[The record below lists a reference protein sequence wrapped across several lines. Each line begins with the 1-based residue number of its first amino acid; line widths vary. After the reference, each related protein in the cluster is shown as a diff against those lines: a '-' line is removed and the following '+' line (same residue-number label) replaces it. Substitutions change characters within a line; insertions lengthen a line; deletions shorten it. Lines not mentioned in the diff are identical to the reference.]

1 MSKQYD
7 YIVIGGGSAGSGTAN
22 RAAMY
27 GAKVLLIEGG
37 QVGGTCVNLG
47 CVPKKIMWYGA
58 QVSETLHKY
67 SSGYGFEVNNL
78 NFDFTTLK
86 ANRDAYVQR
95 SRQSYAANFER
106 NGVEKIDGF
115 ARFIDNHTIEVNG
128 QQYKAPHITIA
139 TGGHPLY
146 PDIIGS
152 EFGETSD
159 DFFGWETLP
168 DSILIV
174 GAGYIAAEL
183 AGVVNELGVETHLAF
198 RKDHILRGFDDMV
211 TSEVMAEMEK
221 SGISLHANHVP
232 KSLKRDEGGK
242 LIFEAEN
249 GKTLVVDRV
258 IWAIGRGPNVDM
270 GLENTDIVLNDKGY
284 IKTDEFENTSVDGVY
299 AIGDVNGKIALT
311 PVAIEAGRRLSERLF
326 NHKDNEK
333 LDYHN
338 VPSVIFTHP
347 VIGTVGLSEAAAIE
361 QFGEDN
367 IKVYTSTFTSMYTAV
382 TTNRQAAKMKL
393 ITLGKEEKVIGLHGV
408 GYGIDEMIQGFS
420 VAIKMGATKADFDDT
435 VAIHPTGSEEFVTMR

>member
-152 EFGETSD
+152 ELGETSD
-159 DFFGWETLP
+159 DFFGWETLQ
-168 DSILIV
+168 IL
-174 GAGYIAAEL
+174 Y
-183 AGVVNELGVETHLAF
+183 
-198 RKDHILRGFDDMV
+198 
-211 TSEVMAEMEK
+211 
-221 SGISLHANHVP
+221 
-232 KSLKRDEGGK
+232 
-242 LIFEAEN
+242 
-249 GKTLVVDRV
+249 
-258 IWAIGRGPNVDM
+258 
-270 GLENTDIVLNDKGY
+270 
-284 IKTDEFENTSVDGVY
+284 
-299 AIGDVNGKIALT
+299 
-311 PVAIEAGRRLSERLF
+311 
-326 NHKDNEK
+326 
-333 LDYHN
+333 
-338 VPSVIFTHP
+338 
-347 VIGTVGLSEAAAIE
+347 
-361 QFGEDN
+361 
-367 IKVYTSTFTSMYTAV
+367 
-382 TTNRQAAKMKL
+382 
-393 ITLGKEEKVIGLHGV
+393 
-408 GYGIDEMIQGFS
+408 
-420 VAIKMGATKADFDDT
+420 
-435 VAIHPTGSEEFVTMR
+435 